1 MFINGLILS
10 SKPIT
15 NESFTAVAISPSPF
29 AKINSSTVQRKTIT
43 ITPLHAPSNAPST
56 LFAVPISGTSKSF
69 EIICAKNLS
78 ANNKIIASNIK
89 ATIVNAPTT
98 IGCATFSTS
107 SVARFCELNFSDE
120 TFDLI
125 TDLYKEYCDD
135 NLIMMG
141 DSAGGGFS
149 AAFCEYLAVKDMPQP
164 KNIILISP
172 WVDISMSG
180 DYDEVEYDPMLGVDG
195 AREMGKAWAGD
206 LDTKDYKVSPLFGE
220 VDKLPKTTIFIG
232 THEIIYP
239 DIVKFYNKLQ
249 DNGVDAELIV
259 GEEMS
264 HVYPLY
270 PMVPEAKEAFN
281 RIAEILLD

>member
-1 MFINGLILS
+1 MLTDTVFAPIYPLAPNHTYKETYEIVEKLYNRLLTTG
-10 SKPIT
+10 KPI
-15 NESFTAVAISPSPF
+15 
-29 AKINSSTVQRKTIT
+29 
-43 ITPLHAPSNAPST
+43 
-56 LFAVPISGTSKSF
+56 
-69 EIICAKNLS
+69 II
-78 ANNKIIASNIK
+78 
-89 ATIVNAPTT
+89 
-98 IGCATFSTS
+98 
-107 SVARFCELNFSDE
+107 
-120 TFDLI
+120 
-125 TDLYKEYCDD
+125 
-135 NLIMMG
+135 MG
-141 DSAGGGFS
+141 DSAGGGLT

-180 DYDEVEYDPMLGVDG
+180 DYDEVEYEYFLGFESD
-195 AREMGKAWAGD
+195 E
-206 LDTKDYKVSPLFGE
+206 E
-220 VDKLPKTTIFIG
+220 TTIFIG